1 VYFGNV
7 RAVRLRRLALQFGSE
22 KTRVR
27 GSTSAS
33 SLPKRPPPCPLPCQ
47 RRGDRKISWLMRQ
60 QICFTKVHSLAQP
73 RVVGRSFAVCIV
85 LAVLI
90 CCARG
95 QDQER
100 KLVDRLLKPDMA
112 LQNDAQN
119 KKFTGDG
126 SASINKRASVGSF
139 YIHQQA
145 RSKNF
150 PGTRDFATSR
160 FYSQTY
166 HRGRS
171 TYEASSQQTMTNSQF
186 AHANQTASGVR
197 DAPQSGKKVA
207 SRAYPGNRPFLDEGK
222 SQKSLNQQN
231 APLTID
237 QVREL
242 LNKNK

>member
-1 VYFGNV
+1 VG
-7 RAVRLRRLALQFGSE
+7 
-22 KTRVR
+22 K
-27 GSTSAS
+27 
-33 SLPKRPPPCPLPCQ
+33 
-47 RRGDRKISWLMRQ
+47 
-60 QICFTKVHSLAQP
+60 SLA
-73 RVVGRSFAVCIV
+73 VCTA

-112 LQNDAQN
+112 MQNDAQN
-119 KKFTGDG
+119 KKFTGDNT
-126 SASINKRASVGSF
+126 ASINKQARVGSF
-139 YIHQQA
+139 YIHQQTHP
-145 RSKNF
+145 KNF
-150 PGTRDFATSR
+150 AGTRDFATSR

-166 HRGRS
+166 PGGRS
-171 TYEASSQQTMTNSQF
+171 ASEAASQQTTANAQF

-207 SRAYPGNRPFLDEGK
+207 SRAYPGDRPFLDEGK
-222 SQKSLNQQN
+222 SQKSLNQKN

>member
-1 VYFGNV
+1 VP
-7 RAVRLRRLALQFGSE
+7 ALQNNKKPE
-22 KTRVR
+22 QCLEP
-27 GSTSAS
+27 
-33 SLPKRPPPCPLPCQ
+33 SLPSEEDATPA
-47 RRGDRKISWLMRQ
+47 RQ
-60 QICFTKVHSLAQP
+60 EAGRQICFTKVRCLGQP

-85 LAVLI
+85 LALLI
-90 CCARG
+90 RCACG
-95 QDQER
+95 QDQDR
-100 KLVDRLLKPDMA
+100 KLIDRLLKPDMT

-119 KKFTGDG
+119 KKFAGDG

-139 YIHQQA
+139 YMHQQT
-145 RSKNF
+145 RSKDF
-150 PGTRDFATSR
+150 SGTRDFATSR

-166 HRGRS
+166 HSGRS
-171 TYEASSQQTMTNSQF
+171 AYEGSSQQTMANSQF

-207 SRAYPGNRPFLDEGK
+207 SRAYAGNRPFLDEGK
-222 SQKSLNQQN
+222 NQKSLNQKN